1 MTLPSPL
8 HRQWLTRGL
17 SKTVV
22 NPRYLFKDITTKFKD
37 MNAISN
43 SVQLIG
49 NLGRDVEF
57 YQLDNGYALARVS
70 IATKEI
76 FRDKRGKRQSKTTWH
91 QLIGWGKVAEMMQMI
106 LRKGSSVVIQGRINN
121 ELFGEGKSKQV
132 KTEIVV
138 SQFRLMG

>member
-1 MTLPSPL
+1 
-8 HRQWLTRGL
+8 
-17 SKTVV
+17 
-22 NPRYLFKDITTKFKD
+22 

-49 NLGRDVEF
+49 NLGREVDF
-57 YQLDNGYALARVS
+57 HQLDSGYALARAS

-76 FRDKRGKRQSKTTWH
+76 FRDKKGERQSKTTWH
-91 QLIGWGKVAEMMQMI
+91 QLIAWGKVAEMMQLI
-106 LRKGSSVVIQGRINN
+106 LRKGSSVVIQGKISN
-121 ELFGEGKSKQV
+121 ELLGKGKNQQM